1 MLLNKRHVIA
11 TWRLA
16 LKYPHSPDI
25 FFKRRLTSKPPITFT
40 FYPCVFLFCVS
51 CASFLLVL
59 RSLYSFSS
67 FLCFFSSLFSVFF
80 WFQARLQL
88 FLYSHR
94 VLQSQQ
100 QRESL
105 HVSYPPTILVLH
117 HCLSDI
123 NLKNAASLFQSSLLP
138 ITIRIHYTSLH
149 TWYLG

>member
-25 FFKRRLTSKPPITFT
+25 FFKRHLTSKPPITFT

-67 FLCFFSSLFSVFF
+67 FLCFFFSLFSVFF

-88 FLYSHR
+88 FLYPHR
-94 VLQSQQ
+94 VLS
-100 QRESL
+100 
-105 HVSYPPTILVLH
+105 TIKRITARQ
-117 HCLSDI
+117 LSTD
-123 NLKNAASLFQSSLLP
+123 NSSSSSLP
-138 ITIRIHYTSLH
+138 KRYKFEKRSITLSVKSITHNYPDTLYIPFTH
-149 TWYLG
+149 GI